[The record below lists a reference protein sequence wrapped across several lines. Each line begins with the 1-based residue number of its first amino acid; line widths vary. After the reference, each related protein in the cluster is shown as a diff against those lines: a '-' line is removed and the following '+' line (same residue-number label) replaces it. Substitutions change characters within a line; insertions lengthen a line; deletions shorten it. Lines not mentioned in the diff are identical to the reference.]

1 MSFRS
6 GRHFLH
12 IPGPSNV
19 PDRILRAIDRPT
31 IDHRGPEFAELVL
44 GVLPGLR
51 ELIGTSGPVFL
62 FPSSGSGAQEAALVN
77 TLSAGDTILVIH
89 NGFFAT
95 IWQNTAQK
103 LGLKVEILDLPW
115 ETAVDPNRVAERL
128 SEDPEGEIKAV
139 LLVHNETSS
148 GVTNHVPDV
157 RRVLDQ
163 LRHPALL
170 LVDTVSSL
178 GSILVEHEKWGVDV
192 TVSSSQKGMMLPP
205 GLAIQAVSPR
215 ALAAAEFASLPRAY
229 WDWKSHLSSNE
240 TGFFPST
247 PATNLLYGLSEA
259 ITMLQEEGFEQ
270 VYRRH
275 HHLAEATRAAVRGW
289 GLEIFC
295 QSPQHFSPVLT
306 AVLLPE
312 GFDSDAIRDLILDR
326 FDLSLGTG
334 LGRLKGRVFRIGHL
348 GSLNELM
355 LAGALCGIEM
365 GLQLAGVPIREE
377 GVKAALQVLR
387 SRSELAKK

>member
-62 FPSSGSGAQEAALVN
+62 FAASGSGAQEAALVN

-95 IWQNTAQK
+95 VWQDTARK
-103 LGLKVEILDLPW
+103 LGLNVEILDLPW
-115 ETAVDPNRVAERL
+115 ETGVDSNRVAERL
-128 SEDPEGEIKAV
+128 SQDAEGEIKAV
-139 LLVHNETSS
+139 LVVHNETSS
-148 GVTNHVPDV
+148 GVTNNVHDV
-157 RRVLDQ
+157 RLVLDQ

-178 GSILVEHEKWGVDV
+178 GSIPVEHEKWGVDV

-205 GLAIQAVSPR
+205 GLAIQAVSSR
-215 ALAAAEFASLPRAY
+215 ALAAADSATLPRAY
-229 WDWKSHLSSNE
+229 WDWKSHLDSNE

-247 PATNLLYGLSEA
+247 PATNLIYGLGEA
-259 ITMLQEEGFEQ
+259 ITMFREEGLEQ

-275 HHLAEATRAAVRGW
+275 EHLAEATRAAVRGW
-289 GLEIFC
+289 GLEVFC
-295 QSPQHFSPVLT
+295 QSSQHYSPVLT
-306 AVLLPE
+306 AVTLPE
-312 GFDSDAIRDLILDR
+312 GFDSDVIRDLILDR

-334 LGRLKGRVFRIGHL
+334 LGKLKGRVFRIGHL
-348 GSLNELM
+348 GSLNALM

-365 GLQLAGVPIREE
+365 GLQLAGVPIHTE
-377 GVKAALQVLR
+377 GVQAALKVLR
-387 SRSELAKK
+387 SRFELVEE